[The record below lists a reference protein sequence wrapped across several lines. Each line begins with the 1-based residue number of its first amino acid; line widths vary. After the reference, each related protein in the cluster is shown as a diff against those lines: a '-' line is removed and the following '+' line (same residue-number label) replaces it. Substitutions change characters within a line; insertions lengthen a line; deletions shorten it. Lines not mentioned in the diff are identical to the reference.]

1 MSQQTFEPKK
11 WVILGLG
18 VASFL
23 LFLVLKEVNFVVWD
37 YFRLPQYDQ
46 YVLALPVWVSIG
58 LAALCFFVLVK
69 NQKIYAFLSEVAI
82 ELSKVVWPAGKETGL
97 SSVIVSVMVAIAAVI
112 IGIYDGFWGFV
123 MKKIFEM

>member
-1 MSQQTFEPKK
+1 MSQQAFEPKK
-11 WVILGLG
+11 WVLLGLG
-18 VASFL
+18 LASFL
-23 LFLVLKEVNFVVWD
+23 LFLVLKEVNFLVWD

-46 YVLALPVWVSIG
+46 YVLTLPVWVSIG
-58 LAALCFFVLVK
+58 LAAVCFFILVK

>member
-58 LAALCFFVLVK
+58 LAALCFFILVK
-69 NQKIYAFLSEVAI
+69 NQKIYTFLSEVAI

-112 IGIYDGFWGFV
+112 IGIYDGFWGFM